1 MANVAQ
7 ALLAQILRNTNEIQ
21 SIPVVDFSPALG
33 THAAAAALALQNV
46 ANVCDTPEKKKRLR
60 SVSQQA
66 LSTVKSFSGIP
77 DPGTIE
83 VLEMLLS
90 SLPK

>member
-1 MANVAQ
+1 MKSNQ
-7 ALLAQILRNTNEIQ
+7 SRLLI
-21 SIPVVDFSPALG
+21 SHPHLG

-46 ANVCDTPEKKKRLR
+46 ANVCDTPEEKKRLR
-60 SVSQQA
+60 SVVQQA

-83 VLEMLLS
+83 GSRDVVV
-90 SLPK
+90 